1 MQRIDLSSPHPR
13 NNDEISTTSLLASD
27 RAFIQFD
34 IVTEKDSVE
43 EHQIQT
49 VLHKETRM
57 KNDSSESLIAR
68 PRRISAGQRPRGTN
82 GR

>member
-1 MQRIDLSSPHPR
+1 VQRIDLSSPHPR

-34 IVTEKDSVE
+34 IVTEK